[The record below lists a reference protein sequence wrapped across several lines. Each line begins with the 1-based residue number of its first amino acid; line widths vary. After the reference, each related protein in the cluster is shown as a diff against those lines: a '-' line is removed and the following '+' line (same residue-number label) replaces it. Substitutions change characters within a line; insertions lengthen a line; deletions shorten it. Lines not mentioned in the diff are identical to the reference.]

1 MLRTAIPHVWVPNEY
16 PTSDGKPMAE
26 TDVHRNLMVE
36 LIETLQI
43 WFANSEST
51 YVSGNMLVFY
61 EPGDKRRHLAPDV
74 FVVTKSHK
82 HERGNFVIW
91 EEGRSLDVVIEV
103 TSKTTMRED
112 LGKKSTLYLTKLGV
126 KEYYLFDPKEEYL
139 KPSFQAFRR
148 VGERFV
154 PIEPVAGRFPSKLL
168 KLHLERSGWQLRLWD
183 PVRKQRVPTRAER
196 LAAAEAEVE
205 RLRRLLQQQHRA
217 NGHNGH

>member
-1 MLRTAIPHVWVPNEY
+1 M
-16 PTSDGKPMAE
+16 
-26 TDVHRNLMVE
+26 
-36 LIETLQI
+36 
-43 WFANSEST
+43 
-51 YVSGNMLVFY
+51 
-61 EPGDKRRHLAPDV
+61 

-103 TSKTTMRED
+103 TSRTTMRED

-183 PVRKQRVPTRAER
+183 PVRKQRAPTRASAWR
-196 LAAAEAEVE
+196 RRRRKSSGCAACFSSSIAPTATTAISKPPIMP
-205 RLRRLLQQQHRA
+205 QWS
-217 NGHNGH
+217 G

>member
-1 MLRTAIPHVWVPNEY
+1 
-16 PTSDGKPMAE
+16 
-26 TDVHRNLMVE
+26 
-36 LIETLQI
+36 
-43 WFANSEST
+43 
-51 YVSGNMLVFY
+51 MLVFY

-74 FVVTKSHK
+74 FVVTRSHK

-112 LGKKSTLYLTKLGV
+112 LCKKSTLYLTKLGV

-148 VGERFV
+148 IGARFV

-183 PVRKQRVPTRAER
+183 PASKQRVPTRAER
-196 LAAAEAEVE
+196 LAAETARADQAQAEVE

-217 NGHNGH
+217 NGNNGH